1 MIRRATSQL
10 RQPMRTNPSQ
20 RQTAIGRSIP
30 APTGGWNAVSNLAD
44 MAPTDAVILDNWIPR
59 PTTVELRKGT
69 RAWVVDPPAP
79 VETVMVYR
87 GSSPDEI
94 YAVSDGDVYDA
105 TQEGA
110 TFTSPVYTGLSNSR
124 VQSLNFAND
133 GGSFLIGVNGE
144 DTPFRY
150 NGTNWTTLT
159 ITGSSGSI
167 ILDPAT
173 LSDLMMHKRRLFFI
187 EEGTLRIWYLDV
199 EAIQGT
205 AQLLDLG
212 PVFRMGGKL
221 QCLGTWSLDG
231 GAGIDDLAVFI
242 TDQGECAVYQ
252 GTDPSDAT
260 NWVLTGVY
268 DIGLPL
274 GKRSLFK
281 YGSDLNLLTTTGVIP
296 LSQALSLDRAQ
307 ENKVAITAKIQN
319 AFSDAIQSYADNFG
333 WQGLIYQKGSLAIY
347 NVPIDETTDAVQFVQ
362 NLQTGAWCRFT
373 GLAAICW
380 AIADDA
386 PFFGSADGV
395 FKWDTGVTDNGVTL
409 RADLKSAFNY
419 MGMRGR
425 QKRFNML
432 RPTMLATANI
442 TPAME
447 ILVDFQEREPTAV
460 PTTIIDRSTTLQ
472 VRQDWTSVTGVG
484 YCGAIRM
491 QVAVQLDTGIVS
503 ELAIGDGDLLGT
515 GDGYTIA
522 TDSGEPV
529 DAQVQIQSFDVT
541 FQPGGQL

>member
-1 MIRRATSQL
+1 
-10 RQPMRTNPSQ
+10 MRTNPSQ